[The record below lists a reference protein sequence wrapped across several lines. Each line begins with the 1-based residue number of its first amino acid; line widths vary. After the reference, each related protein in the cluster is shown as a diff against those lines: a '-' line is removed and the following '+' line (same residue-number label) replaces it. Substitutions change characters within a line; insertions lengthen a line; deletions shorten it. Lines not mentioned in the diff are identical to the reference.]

1 MATEIVTGRLLS
13 LLVSS
18 NQWKGHV
25 TSYEL
30 TPAARDNVTFG
41 EAESGEPEYTLNL
54 VVLQDLATGSAYRFL
69 WDNAG
74 TEGVAVKLAPRG
86 NQTATN
92 DKPHL
97 TFNVT
102 LPFTPTVGG
111 EASQAANNRFTTTVA
126 CLVETAVTLTTS

>member
-1 MATEIVTGRLLS
+1 MATERITGRVLS

-18 NQWKGHV
+18 TQWNGHV

-30 TPAARDNVTFG
+30 TPAARDNVTFA
-41 EAESGEPEYTLNL
+41 EAEAGEPEYTLNL
-54 VVLQDLATGSAYRFL
+54 VVLQDLATGSAFRFL
-69 WDNAG
+69 LDNAG
-74 TEGVAVKLAPRG
+74 TEGVAVRLAPRG

-92 DKPHL
+92 DKPHF

-111 EASQAANNRFTTTVA
+111 QADQAANNRFTTNVA
-126 CLVETAVTLTTS
+126 CLVETAVTITTN